1 MRLSSID
8 ICCGFVSGECRTD
21 TDPRYVMP
29 SSSAAAIGALYE
41 AVLAPAGWSGVL
53 HDLARSVDAVGVVV
67 FPPYAGEMSRSFR
80 AMPASLDLA
89 EPMSAFIHE
98 GWWMDDHRARRV
110 KPLLAKGRRVIVEHD
125 IASDEDRKTMPVYQD
140 FYRRFDVPWFA
151 AAVFEAD
158 DVVWSAT
165 FLRSGSQGPFGQAD
179 EAKLLDLRFHLQHA
193 VSLAVRTSFL
203 LGAGFI
209 ELLDRFE
216 AGAVVLD
223 RCGQVTHANRMAR
236 AAFGAELDVVGGR
249 LAARDPGVHC
259 DLQRLV
265 DGAIASPF
273 SLAAARPVTIPRLE
287 GRPLVVEAMPLAQGV
302 VEDPFC
308 MLRSIVLITDLDCA
322 PALPTARLRHVFG
335 FTNAET
341 RLAVHIG
348 SGVDID
354 EAAMILGITR
364 HTARSQLKSIF
375 SKTETHRQAELVALL
390 MRLRG

>member
-1 MRLSSID
+1 
-8 ICCGFVSGECRTD
+8 
-21 TDPRYVMP
+21 MP

-41 AVLAPAGWSGVL
+41 AVLAPAGWSRAL
-53 HDLARSVDAVGVVV
+53 HGLARSVDAVGVVV
-67 FPPYAGEMSRSFR
+67 FPPYAEEMSRTFR
-80 AMPASLDLA
+80 AMPASVDLA
-89 EPMSAFIHE
+89 EPMSAFIQE

-125 IASDEDRKTMPVYQD
+125 IASDEDRKTMPVYHD

-151 AAVFEAD
+151 AALFEAD
-158 DVVWSAT
+158 DLVWSAT
-165 FLRSGSQGPFGQAD
+165 FLRSKSQGPFGQTD

-203 LGAGFI
+203 LGAGI
-209 ELLDRFE
+209 IDLLDRFE
-216 AGAVVLD
+216 TGAVVLD
-223 RCGQVTHANRMAR
+223 RRGLVSHANRMAS
-236 AAFGAELDVVGGR
+236 AAFGSGLDVVAGR
-249 LAARDPGVHC
+249 LAARDPGING

-308 MLRSIVLITDLDCA
+308 MLRSIVLITDLGHV
-322 PALPTARLRHVFG
+322 PVLQTARLRHVFG
-335 FTNAET
+335 FTNAEV
-341 RLAVHIG
+341 RLAIHIAG
-348 SGVDID
+348 GADID
-354 EAAMILGITR
+354 EAAISLGITR

-375 SKTETHRQAELVALL
+375 SKTDTHRQAELVALL
-390 MRLRG
+390 TRLRG